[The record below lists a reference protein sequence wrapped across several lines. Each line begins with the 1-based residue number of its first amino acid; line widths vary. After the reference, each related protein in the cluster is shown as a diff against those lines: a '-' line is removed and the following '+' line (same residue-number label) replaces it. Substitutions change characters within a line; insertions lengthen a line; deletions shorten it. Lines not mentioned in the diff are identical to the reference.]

1 MRSFV
6 LMKRLSFHLAP
17 RSENVY
23 TVSAPAG
30 EQLFVR
36 DVTIRLLTS
45 LGAARAR
52 RRRQA
57 TVPAA
62 GRCDEHAPRD
72 LARRPAGCSQKAP
85 RLGSERKS
93 SGSENKSFMT
103 SP

>member
-1 MRSFV
+1 MRRKCGT
-6 LMKRLSFHLAP
+6 LRLRRKRGTAAEAAKKEEDERPCEGHFKKLFWLLLAD
-17 RSENVY
+17 Y
-23 TVSAPAG
+23 
-30 EQLFVR
+30 
-36 DVTIRLLTS
+36 
-45 LGAARAR
+45 
-52 RRRQA
+52 
-57 TVPAA
+57 AA